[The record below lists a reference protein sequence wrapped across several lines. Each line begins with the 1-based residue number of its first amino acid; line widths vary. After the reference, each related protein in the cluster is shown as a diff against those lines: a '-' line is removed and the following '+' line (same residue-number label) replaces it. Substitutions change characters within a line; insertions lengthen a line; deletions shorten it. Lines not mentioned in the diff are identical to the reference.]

1 MIIVYV
7 DDLLTAEK
15 DRDINN
21 IIEELKKEY
30 EVKNLGQVNY
40 YWVINME
47 TTTAKNLTLDKNK

>member
-1 MIIVYV
+1 M
-7 DDLLTAEK
+7 LSAEK

-40 YWVINME
+40 YYVINME
-47 TTTAKNLTLDKNK
+47 KTTVKKLTLNKTK